1 MEKQVKAK
9 DILNSVLRAALPSLR
24 LAISDQIAMLYEQGQ
39 QMPGKNGFSVE
50 PLVNPAR
57 PLVPHEV
64 LKQIRVH
71 VDHVACSETTAKS
84 FVEQVKAM
92 VHDGESV
99 VNTLTKEERAAIKL
113 GTAVKG
119 FMVRKTMRE
128 QRQAI
133 EDLKRGAAEARREM
147 AATPKQED
155 QSLSYFTSL
164 EDAIEESMKRGGLA
178 RTASGGLDSSNL
190 IKAAESA
197 VSDMTNVHE
206 FRADVH
212 LAIRLEFGESQPILF
227 KIRSN
232 RWFMKEVT
240 IRVLWLEVYAPA
252 HLVFDLY
259 YGKLNVSFSSP
270 PTMRWD
276 IELQLG
282 WLSLPDW
289 IEDWLPAR
297 IVEALLGRYTAESPL
312 VLNFDPRKLM
322 HKMIANGKRNRRNEK
337 FVTAL
342 EAGKLPHGFIA
353 RLGAASKQGDTGAID
368 VPNVVENQY
377 LISRLA
383 DLKEELAMARR
394 DVEKAYERGVARG
407 YDLGHTAGFAALA
420 KRGGTDKA
428 VAASSSQRA

>member
-1 MEKQVKAK
+1 
-9 DILNSVLRAALPSLR
+9 
-24 LAISDQIAMLYEQGQ
+24 
-39 QMPGKNGFSVE
+39 
-50 PLVNPAR
+50 
-57 PLVPHEV
+57 
-64 LKQIRVH
+64 
-71 VDHVACSETTAKS
+71 
-84 FVEQVKAM
+84 
-92 VHDGESV
+92 
-99 VNTLTKEERAAIKL
+99 
-113 GTAVKG
+113 
-119 FMVRKTMRE
+119 
-128 QRQAI
+128 
-133 EDLKRGAAEARREM
+133 
-147 AATPKQED
+147 
-155 QSLSYFTSL
+155 
-164 EDAIEESMKRGGLA
+164 MKRGGLA

-297 IVEALLGRYTAESPL
+297 IVEALLGRYTAEVCVRTASRIAASTIRVAALRPPPPL
-312 VLNFDPRKLM
+312 V
-322 HKMIANGKRNRRNEK
+322 
-337 FVTAL
+337 T
-342 EAGKLPHGFIA
+342 PHH
-353 RLGAASKQGDTGAID
+353 RC
-368 VPNVVENQY
+368 
-377 LISRLA
+377 
-383 DLKEELAMARR
+383 
-394 DVEKAYERGVARG
+394 
-407 YDLGHTAGFAALA
+407 HTV
-420 KRGGTDKA
+420 R
-428 VAASSSQRA
+428 